1 MLDQPNADEYL
12 YFIYFAHF
20 LNFCKVQSNCFFVLV
35 CLQFLFGYAAL
46 SVFSVVQVPV
56 SLVTKQRMQLTEL
69 FVDRFAFLSLICVVS
84 EGELPYLQPVHV
96 YK

>member
-1 MLDQPNADEYL
+1 MHGADEYL
-12 YFIYFAHF
+12 YLIYFVHF
-20 LNFCKVQSNCFFVLV
+20 ICFCKIQSDCFFVLV
-35 CLQFLFGYAAL
+35 RLQFLFSYAAL

-56 SLVTKQRMQLTEL
+56 CLVTKQQMQLTEL
-69 FVDRFAFLSLICVVS
+69 FVDRFAFLALICVVS